1 MELYQQ
7 FLLTE
12 DILKNIINDAKQNIQ
27 ATFKEIT
34 AALGGIETH
43 VDDDVLSEDI
53 EKQVEKTEDPLL
65 KPVVS
70 QKRKVK
76 TSIHSTRCEHS
87 PLNRSK
93 LNQVVESHK
102 SPTKLLKNSRKLSKQ
117 LRIAKDSPKQTELKD
132 VS

>member
-1 MELYQQ
+1 MRLHAEDWIRTCLNNLRLLSTWDRRAAWIPLMELYQQ

-53 EKQVEKTEDPLL
+53 EKQYVL
-65 KPVVS
+65 
-70 QKRKVK
+70 
-76 TSIHSTRCEHS
+76 H
-87 PLNRSK
+87 N
-93 LNQVVESHK
+93 
-102 SPTKLLKNSRKLSKQ
+102 
-117 LRIAKDSPKQTELKD
+117 
-132 VS
+132 